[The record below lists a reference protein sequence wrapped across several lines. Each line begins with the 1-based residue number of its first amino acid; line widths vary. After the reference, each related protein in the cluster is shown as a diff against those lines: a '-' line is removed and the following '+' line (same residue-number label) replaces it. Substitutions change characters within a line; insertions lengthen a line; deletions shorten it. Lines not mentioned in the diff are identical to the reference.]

1 MEKLKLFPKILFFIS
16 LSSLSIWIGAN
27 FVKVSLLFN
36 LFQPLPNLPLKSL
49 YSNLFNNDA
58 VNFNSWFTILKPIFS
73 ITVITFYVY
82 VVFQVLFLLFSRIN
96 IKNNGWI
103 FLSLILTVILLGFE
117 LYLNNFDM
125 KLITSSNINPKD
137 TVELIRLRINK
148 IPNFVYA
155 EILMGLTILFLMIF
169 QPLVKKEKNVEL

>member
-1 MEKLKLFPKILFFIS
+1 
-16 LSSLSIWIGAN
+16 
-27 FVKVSLLFN
+27 
-36 LFQPLPNLPLKSL
+36 
-49 YSNLFNNDA
+49 
-58 VNFNSWFTILKPIFS
+58 
-73 ITVITFYVY
+73 
-82 VVFQVLFLLFSRIN
+82 
-96 IKNNGWI
+96 
-103 FLSLILTVILLGFE
+103 
-117 LYLNNFDM
+117 M